1 MFDIALFHFFTIHD
15 AILYPMVNFL
25 IWKFKV
31 DATRFNNHS
40 NNINHNNNNDDNKK
54 RKEDES
60 QFQDDKELGNKR
72 IKK

>member
-1 MFDIALFHFFTIHD
+1 
-15 AILYPMVNFL
+15 MVNFL

-31 DATRFNNHS
+31 DATRCNNHS
-40 NNINHNNNNDDNKK
+40 NNINNNNNDDNKK

-60 QFQDDKELGNKR
+60 QFQDDKELSNKR